1 MKYFSEGSCFVLNT
15 LHLKY
20 AVEVERTGSITQAA
34 ENLFMGQP
42 NLSKA
47 IMELEETLGFLIFE
61 RTSKG
66 VIPTTKGKSFLIY
79 AKNVLTQI
87 EKMEALC
94 DDNSAQSLSI
104 AVPRCNYITAAI
116 SKFSQGLNFEGK
128 VRLNVRETNAV
139 QVINGVA
146 MGTFGFGIV
155 RYRLLHEKYFTDYIK
170 DKDLDAIPFWE
181 FDSAVTISDR
191 NRDLLEKISYQTL
204 CDMTPI
210 VYGDES
216 IPYLSFGEV
225 RREAKSPAAE
235 KAIFVYDRATAM
247 EFLRVLPNAYMISA
261 PSQAEV
267 LSQYGLIQKKC
278 EVSNEKCRDVF
289 VFQKGYKFS
298 EVEKDFINILSE
310 TKNKIEFD
318 FR

>member
-1 MKYFSEGSCFVLNT
+1 MNT

-47 IMELEETLGFLIFE
+47 IIELEETLGFMIFE

-66 VIPTTKGKSFLIY
+66 VIPTTKGKSFLLY
-79 AKNVLTQI
+79 AKNVLAQI
-87 EKMEALC
+87 EKMEALS
-94 DDNSAQSLSI
+94 DDNSTQSLSI
-104 AVPRCNYITAAI
+104 AVPRCNYITSAI
-116 SKFSQGLNFEGK
+116 SEFSQSLDFSGK

-139 QVINGVA
+139 QIINGVA
-146 MGTFGFGIV
+146 VGTFGFGIV
-155 RYRLLHEKYFTDYIK
+155 RYRLLHEKYFNDYIK
-170 DKDLDAIPFWE
+170 DKDLEVIPFWE
-181 FDSAVTISDR
+181 FDSAVTISYR
-191 NRDLLEKISYQTL
+191 NHELLEKINYQTL

-225 RREAKSPAAE
+225 HREAKSPAAE
-235 KAIFVYDRATAM
+235 KAIFVYDRATAL
-247 EFLRVLPNAYMISA
+247 EFLRVLPNAYMLSA
-261 PSQAEV
+261 PSQVEV
-267 LSQYGLIQKKC
+267 LKQYGLIQQKC
-278 EVSNEKCRDVF
+278 EISNERCRDIF

-298 EVEKDFINILSE
+298 ESEQNFINILSE
-310 TKNKIEFD
+310 IKNKIEFD
-318 FR
+318 FH